1 MLARDSPQ
9 FRLAIALYHWI
20 NKNDESV
27 FALLSRRPLRFYSS
41 GTLGLLGSP
50 LTHAEFSRA
59 FLDDQPLLLAPVNG
73 IEIAYRTVGPD
84 DRATVIMIMGLGAS
98 HIVWGDTLVKGV
110 EQAGFKVL
118 LLDNRDVG
126 GSTRFDEWGEPTL
139 WWQFLKNKLGFEVD
153 APYTLNDM
161 AADTV
166 ALMDQLQLEDAHL
179 VGASMGG
186 MIAQVVAAQYPQR
199 TRSLVSIMSTT
210 GAPHLPP
217 PSDEASS
224 RLQGLAA
231 DDKGAAERQAEFRA
245 RGFYPEAMP
254 RQMMAIFKTG
264 DRSAEV
270 VTITAPTLILH
281 GADDTLLPPPH
292 GEHTAELIEGSD
304 IVIYEEMGHNI
315 PDPVLPKLLARMVEH
330 MRASDGLE
338 AVASN

>member
-1 MLARDSPQ
+1 MTTQRRSLGLMLGSL
-9 FRLAIALYHWI
+9 LAL
-20 NKNDESV
+20 
-27 FALLSRRPLRFYSS
+27 
-41 GTLGLLGSP
+41 TLLGSASSQ
-50 LTHAEFSRA
+50 AEFSRTY
-59 FLDDQPLLLAPVNG
+59 LDQQPLLLAPANNIKV
-73 IEIAYRTVGPD
+73 AYRTVGSADLPS
-84 DRATVIMIMGLGAS
+84 VVMIMGLGAS
-98 HIVWGDTLVKGV
+98 HIVWGDRIVQGL
-110 EQAGFKVL
+110 EQAGYRVV

-166 ALMDQLQLEDAHL
+166 ALMDQLELDSAHL

-224 RLQGLAA
+224 RLEGLASS
-231 DDKGAAERQAEFRA
+231 DDSDQRQADFVA

-264 DRSAEV
+264 DRSDDVA
-270 VTITAPTLILH
+270 TISAPTLVLH

-292 GEHTAELIEGSD
+292 GEHTAQLIKGSEF
-304 IVIYEEMGHNI
+304 VMYQGMGHNI
-315 PDPVLPKLLARMVEH
+315 PDPVLPQLLARMIQH
-330 MRASDGLE
+330 MQASDALTV
-338 AVASN
+338 AAASN